1 MKSFMQFVVEM
12 NNPDNSGFVSI
23 DRAKARELAGH
34 YMNPVAHLKAQE
46 KTLRLTS
53 KEMDALGKIERASQ
67 RVGMNLQ
74 SSVINIQDVGDY
86 LELLSHLQKN
96 DLSRIAGYIDNIRM
110 GAFSDLIPY
119 IKKANPRA
127 DMGN

>member
-12 NNPDNSGFVSI
+12 NNPDNSGLISI
-23 DRAKARELAGH
+23 DRAKARELADY
-34 YMNPVAHLKAQE
+34 YMNPVAKLKAQE
-46 KTLRLTS
+46 KSLRLTS
-53 KEMDALGKIERASQ
+53 KEMDALGEIERASQ
-67 RVGMNLQ
+67 KVGMNLR
-74 SSVINIQDVGDY
+74 SSVINIQDVGAY
-86 LELLSHLQKN
+86 LELLSRLQKN